1 MKFKIICREN
11 WQDVEAVVEVEDYL
25 QLAETIH
32 SVRDA
37 IKLGTCD
44 IGEKEESREP
54 SNVVKKAMSPKAV
67 KPATDKQKALIKRNS
82 KKCNIEKIDLDALS
96 QDEASAIIDA
106 IFEKTE

>member
-11 WQDVEAVVEVEDYL
+11 WQDVEAVVEVEDYV
-25 QLAETIH
+25 QLAEIIH

-44 IGEKEESREP
+44 IEEDREP
-54 SNVVKKAMSPKAV
+54 SKAVKKAMTPKTV

-82 KKCNIEKIDLDALS
+82 KKCNIEQIDFDALT
-96 QDEASAIIDA
+96 QDEASKIIDA
-106 IFEKTE
+106 IFATDEE

>member
-25 QLAETIH
+25 QLAEVIH

-44 IGEKEESREP
+44 IEDQQREP
-54 SNVVKKAMSPKAV
+54 SKNVKKAMEPKAV

-82 KKCNIEKIDLDALS
+82 KKCNIDQIDFDALT

-106 IFEKTE
+106 IFEKSE

>member
-25 QLAETIH
+25 QLAEIIH

-37 IKLGTCD
+37 IKLGTND
-44 IGEKEESREP
+44 IEEDREP
-54 SNVVKKAMSPKAV
+54 SKIVKKAMTPKTV

-82 KKCNIEKIDLDALS
+82 KKCNIEQIDFDALS
-96 QDEASAIIDA
+96 QEEASKIIDA
-106 IFEKTE
+106 IFATEE